1 MEAYSQDRRYDD
13 ASVADT
19 VNFDAETVSYGAE
32 SVNFD
37 AETVEF
43 DAPVFDPPLHHDFE
57 EEEEEEELEQ
67 LNRRRGKCKY
77 LVIAFFGLLAAC
89 ALAVS
94 LTLFFERGKDSKVS
108 SVVKADAATNVGVP
122 SSQPSIFGA
131 NPEECIING
140 VCSVEGS
147 SCAIGKETC
156 CGETFDSVECDCIG
170 GQWLCRATD
179 ACNRPPN
186 CEDLITAA
194 PTSTPS
200 SSSSSGDIQTE
211 APTITIQ
218 TPQAKP
224 TPVPSKKPSISPSF
238 RPTPLP
244 TKQPTKQP
252 SRSPTTNPTDSP
264 YSAPTYYPTY
274 QPSANTST
282 LSPSNKPSRAPSP
295 KLTPLPS
302 KKPSLK
308 PSLRPSTQPT
318 SSPSLLPSS
327 PQPTSTPSARPS
339 SQLSSKPSFT
349 PSYQPTFRPSLQPS
363 NERTYCVNIK
373 FTTDNYPGDNGF
385 TFLSKETGEI
395 LYEQKTG
402 SMKEAQTEYFQQ
414 FCDLS
419 AGSYELIVTDTGGD
433 GITLRGNGSYVVDID
448 GQVILVGGR
457 FIQVNEISH
466 EILVGVKAIM
476 SEADQGFLDAHNTRR
491 QVFHESQE
499 VSFRPMAWSAEL
511 AAGASAWAKEKAKAK
526 TCTTDGRVSGK
537 YGQNSAS
544 QRLVRRDLAH
554 TPDEIVSWWTNKF
567 DPEQPSWG
575 NDLRPGGAVMWRTAL
590 YVGCAAEIAPIED
603 CPETQRACFCQ
614 VTNCRYSRTTNCAVN
629 KNDWVAH
636 VLDQNG
642 KMCDTVFCPGADENG
657 TIVEGACHV

>member
-1 MEAYSQDRRYDD
+1 MDVAIAYSQDRRYDD

-57 EEEEEEELEQ
+57 EEEEELEQ
-67 LNRRRGKCKY
+67 LNHRRGKCKY
-77 LVIAFFGLLAAC
+77 VAIAFFGLLVAC

-94 LTLFFERGKDSKVS
+94 LTIFFERGKDSKVS

-179 ACNRPPN
+179 ACNRPN
-186 CEDLITAA
+186 CDDLITAA

-200 SSSSSGDIQTE
+200 SSSSSGAIQTE
-211 APTITIQ
+211 SPTITITIQ

-224 TPVPSKKPSISPSF
+224 TPVPSKKPSISPSYT
-238 RPTPLP
+238 PTPLP

-252 SRSPTTNPTDSP
+252 SRSPTTNPADSP

-282 LSPSNKPSRAPSP
+282 LPPSNQPSRAPSP
-295 KLTPLPS
+295 KPTPLPS

-327 PQPTSTPSARPS
+327 PQPTSTPSTRPS

-373 FTTDNYPGDNGF
+373 FTTDNYPRDNGF

-395 LYEQKTG
+395 IYEQKTG

-476 SEADQGFLDAHNTRR
+476 SEADQGFLDAHNSRR
-491 QVFHESQE
+491 QVFHESQG

-511 AAGASAWAKEKAKAK
+511 AAGASAWAKEKAK
-526 TCTTDGRVSGK
+526 TCTTDGPVKGK
-537 YGQNSAS
+537 YGQNSSS
-544 QRLVRRDLAH
+544 QRLNSPDDARS
-554 TPDEIVSWWTNKF
+554 PDEIVTWWAPTNVDEKSQYNNQF
-567 DPEQPSWG
+567 T
-575 NDLRPGGAVMWRTAL
+575 AVMWRSSL
-590 YVGCAAEIAPIED
+590 FVGCASEIGQIENSD
-603 CPETQRACFCQ
+603 QYCQ
-614 VTNCRYSRTTNCAVN
+614 VTNCRYARTGNCAVP
-629 KNDWVAH
+629 KNDWVAY

-642 KMCDTVFCPGADENG
+642 NMCDTVFCPGADENG
-657 TIVEGACHV
+657 TIVEGACHA